1 MKKREALERAIRRHV
16 DAWCETPFV
25 WGRTDCFL
33 SLSDI
38 ILEARGYDPG
48 AEFRNRYKT
57 KRGALRVTHQYGGFS
72 GALEHVAIQAG
83 WHEIEPRLAKVGDI
97 GLQRAG
103 NVCGVIKD
111 VSLWVGRNETAF
123 AALPTDQISRAWR
136 VR

>member
-1 MKKREALERAIRRHV
+1 MKKREALERAIRHHV
-16 DAWCETPFV
+16 SLWCQAPFV
-25 WGRTDCFL
+25 WGVSDCFL
-33 SLSDI
+33 SLSDV

-57 KRGALRVTHQYGGFS
+57 KRGALRVTYEHGGFA
-72 GALEHVAIQAG
+72 GALEYVAIQAG
-83 WHEIEPRLAKVGDI
+83 WHEIEPTHAKVGDI

-103 NVCGVIKD
+103 TVCGLIKD
-111 VSLWVGRNETAF
+111 VNLWVGRNETAF